1 MDILSRIDWSPFW
14 LSIKLASIT
23 TILLFIVALPLAWRL
38 SQTRCGCKPIIEAL
52 VAMPLVLP
60 PSVLGFYLLVAFAP
74 ESLLGG
80 FVKELFGVELVFSF
94 PGLVVAS
101 MIYSLP
107 FMVQPLQSGFEAI
120 PKNIIEASFL
130 AGKGWLQTLIFVILP
145 NMKASLLSALI
156 ISFAH
161 TIGEFGVVLIVG
173 GSIPNQTKVASIAIY
188 EYVETLDFASA
199 HIYSAI
205 MVAMSF
211 AVLFTVYY
219 INRKNANKNL

>member
-1 MDILSRIDWSPFW
+1 MDILLRIDWSPFW
-14 LSIKLASIT
+14 LSLKLASIT

-38 SQTRCGCKPIIEAL
+38 SQTRCRCKPIIEAL

-60 PSVLGFYLLVAFAP
+60 PSVLGFYLLIALAP
-74 ESLLGG
+74 DSWLGG
-80 FVKELFGVELVFSF
+80 FVKNLFGVELVFSF

-107 FMVQPLQSGFEAI
+107 FMVQPLQSGFEVT
-120 PKNIIEASFL
+120 PKRIIEASFL

-211 AVLFTVYY
+211 AVLLTVYY
-219 INRKNANKNL
+219 INRKNAYKNL